1 MNVFLV
7 FEMVPEDMKAYFIQ
21 NVSDEDLDILDKAN
35 GKYINTDSDSEAVS
49 EILDFVSED
58 IYCEDPDKETNGKW
72 LKDEVKYSGKKGPFF
87 DASEYRIDR
96 VYMCGMIM

>member
-7 FEMVPEDMKAYFIQ
+7 FEMVIPDVKAYYIQ

-35 GKYINTDSDSEAVS
+35 GKYINTDEDSQAVS

-58 IYCEDPDKETNGKW
+58 KYCENPGKDTNGKW
-72 LKDEVKYSGKKGPFF
+72 LKYEVKYSENKGPLF
-87 DASEYRIDR
+87 DASEHRIDR